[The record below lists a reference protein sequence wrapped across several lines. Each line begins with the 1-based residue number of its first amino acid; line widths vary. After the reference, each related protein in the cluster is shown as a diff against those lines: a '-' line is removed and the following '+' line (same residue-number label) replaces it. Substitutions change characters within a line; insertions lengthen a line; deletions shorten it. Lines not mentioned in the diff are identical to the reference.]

1 MDENSYEEDAGIMID
16 TIELKVQEA
25 LQSDIGAG
33 IIRLDAISRKTL
45 GVSSGDIVEIE
56 GKKKTSALVWQS
68 YVDDE
73 GREIIRMDG
82 LIRQNCGAAPGD
94 KVKIS
99 KAKAVKEAK
108 KVVFAPFRALRFQ
121 PDFFEYMKKSLIN
134 RPIMPGDTII
144 VTLFREGLLFQAVN
158 VYPKGLVQITNQTTI
173 QIRPEPVKEGEEMS
187 HVTYE
192 DIGGLGDEVKKV
204 REMIELPLRHP
215 ELFSKLGIDA
225 PKGVLLYGPPGTG
238 KTLLAKAVANESDA
252 SFFSIQGPEIIS
264 KFVGE
269 AEERLRNIF
278 AKAAKEAPSIIF
290 IDEIDAIAP
299 KRGEVI
305 GEVEKRVVAQMLA
318 LMDGLKGRGKVV
330 VIAATNREN
339 ALDPALRRPGR
350 FDREIELGV
359 PDKKGRLEILQIHT
373 RGMPLTKDV
382 DIKHL
387 AAKTHGYVG
396 ADLAALARE
405 AAMKTLRRVLPDMN
419 LEEETIAV
427 DLLDRLIVSK
437 KDFDGAFHEVQ
448 PSAMREVLIETPNV
462 KWTDVGGLE
471 SVKKELKEAIE
482 WPIQNPE
489 MFKRMGIK
497 PPRGIFL
504 FGPPGTGKTLLA
516 KAVATETESN
526 FISIRGPEILSK
538 WVGES
543 EKGVRETFRK
553 ARQAAPCI
561 IFFDEVDSIAPRRGA
576 HSGSN
581 VTETVV
587 NQILTELD
595 GLQELKDVVVIA
607 ATNRPDIV
615 DPAMLRPGRFDK
627 LIQIPIPDKKTRL
640 EILEV
645 HTKHSPLT
653 KDIDLEEV
661 SKQLDGFSGADIQ
674 ALVKESAMNALR
686 QSKDSKEITK
696 KHFEDA
702 LAVIKPSLSADI
714 IKSYSNFKE
723 EYKGAEYL

>member
-1 MDENSYEEDAGIMID
+1 
-16 TIELKVQEA
+16 
-25 LQSDIGAG
+25 
-33 IIRLDAISRKTL
+33 
-45 GVSSGDIVEIE
+45 
-56 GKKKTSALVWQS
+56 
-68 YVDDE
+68 
-73 GREIIRMDG
+73 
-82 LIRQNCGAAPGD
+82 
-94 KVKIS
+94 
-99 KAKAVKEAK
+99 
-108 KVVFAPFRALRFQ
+108 
-121 PDFFEYMKKSLIN
+121 
-134 RPIMPGDTII
+134 
-144 VTLFREGLLFQAVN
+144 
-158 VYPKGLVQITNQTTI
+158 
-173 QIRPEPVKEGEEMS
+173 
-187 HVTYE
+187 
-192 DIGGLGDEVKKV
+192 
-204 REMIELPLRHP
+204 
-215 ELFSKLGIDA
+215 
-225 PKGVLLYGPPGTG
+225 
-238 KTLLAKAVANESDA
+238 
-252 SFFSIQGPEIIS
+252 
-264 KFVGE
+264 
-269 AEERLRNIF
+269 
-278 AKAAKEAPSIIF
+278 
-290 IDEIDAIAP
+290 
-299 KRGEVI
+299 
-305 GEVEKRVVAQMLA
+305 
-318 LMDGLKGRGKVV
+318 
-330 VIAATNREN
+330 
-339 ALDPALRRPGR
+339 
-350 FDREIELGV
+350 
-359 PDKKGRLEILQIHT
+359 
-373 RGMPLTKDV
+373 
-382 DIKHL
+382 
-387 AAKTHGYVG
+387 
-396 ADLAALARE
+396 
-405 AAMKTLRRVLPDMN
+405 
-419 LEEETIAV
+419 
-427 DLLDRLIVSK
+427 
-437 KDFDGAFHEVQ
+437 
-448 PSAMREVLIETPNV
+448 MREVLIETPNV